1 MIQRTFKLDKPFG
14 DDVKIY
20 GGCFYRCMPEE
31 FADRIKIRS
40 PVKRVGGKG
49 VTQSVDTAGS
59 RYAGFFLA
67 L

>member
-1 MIQRTFKLDKPFG
+1 MIQRAFKLDKPFG
-14 DDVKIY
+14 DDVKVY

-31 FADRIKIRS
+31 FADRIKIS
-40 PVKRVGGKG
+40 PSVKGVGRKG
-49 VTQSVDTAGS
+49 VTEAVNAAGS